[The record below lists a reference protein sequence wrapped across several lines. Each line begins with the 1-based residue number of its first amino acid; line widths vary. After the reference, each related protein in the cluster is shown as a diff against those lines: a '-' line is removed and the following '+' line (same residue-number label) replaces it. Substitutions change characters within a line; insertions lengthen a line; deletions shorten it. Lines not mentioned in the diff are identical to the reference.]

1 LGKSSS
7 PDARPPNVVYKLRGK
22 AIMKKKMYVLGV
34 AALVAAM
41 LALSGVA
48 HSAMWVGAELGGN
61 FATGSG
67 NTNLFGVDSSAD
79 FGFKPTVIGGATIGY
94 DFVNSGFGA
103 YAWPDWMKYFSFAMD
118 LTYNKLLLNNIS
130 NISIGQFNFPNSSAR
145 VGVDGYCVAWTFL
158 FMAHYGFMPDSEV
171 PSGRINP
178 YIGVG
183 PAIVWSGF
191 DLGGRNIDAT
201 NVALV
206 VEPGIRWVALP
217 NVSIDTAFRWR
228 YCAPSYSINNVNLNV
243 SPLNQFSFLL
253 RANYHF

>member
-1 LGKSSS
+1 
-7 PDARPPNVVYKLRGK
+7 
-22 AIMKKKMYVLGV
+22 MKKKLYVLGV

-41 LALSGVA
+41 LAMSGVA
-48 HSAMWVGAELGGN
+48 QSAMWVGAELGGN
-61 FATGSG
+61 FASGSG
-67 NTNLFGVDSSAD
+67 DTNIFGVSTSAD
-79 FGFKPTVIGGATIGY
+79 LGFKPSVIGGATIGY
-94 DFVNSGFGA
+94 DFVNAGFGA

-118 LTYNKLLLNNIS
+118 LTYNKLRVKSLSDIS
-130 NISIGQFNFPNSSAR
+130 VGQFNVPGSIDVR
-145 VGVDGYCVAWTFL
+145 VDGYCLAWTFL

-178 YIGVG
+178 YLGVG

-191 DLGGRNIDAT
+191 DLGGGTVNAT

-206 VEPGIRWVALP
+206 VEPGIRWVAMK

-228 YCAPSYSINNVNLNV
+228 YCAPSYSFDRVNLNV
-243 SPLNQFSFLL
+243 NPLNQFSFLV

>member
-1 LGKSSS
+1 
-7 PDARPPNVVYKLRGK
+7 
-22 AIMKKKMYVLGV
+22 MKKKMYVLGV

-48 HSAMWVGAELGGN
+48 QSAMWVGAELGGN
-61 FATGSG
+61 FPLNGDVNADIGPFNGSLTGVAYQPS
-67 NTNLFGVDSSAD
+67 
-79 FGFKPTVIGGATIGY
+79 VIGGAIIGY

-103 YAWPDWMKYFSFAMD
+103 YAWPDWMKYFSFATD
-118 LTYNKLLLNNIS
+118 ITYNKLNIRGGQDVGATFQGVNLGNVVLPNNLYLK
-130 NISIGQFNFPNSSAR
+130 
-145 VGVDGYCVAWTFL
+145 GYEVAWTFL

-183 PAIVWSGF
+183 PAILWSGF
-191 DLGGRNIDAT
+191 ENPAGNGGANAV

-206 VEPGIRWVALP
+206 VEPGIRWMCLP
-217 NVSIDTAFRWR
+217 NVSIDTAMR
-228 YCAPSYSINNVNLNV
+228 YRYAVPSYEIANNVNLR
-243 SPLNQFSFLL
+243 PTLHQLAFLL